1 MRLSAIICTRNRPDL
16 IGRAVASVLTNDYPT
31 FELIVVD
38 QSDSD
43 ATARVLA
50 PLRAVH
56 RNLRYLHTTR
66 VGLSAAY
73 NTAIAESR
81 GEVLAFTDDDCVAP
95 RDWLRRIGT
104 TFAREPDVDLVYGQ
118 VITAAELRGQAG
130 VVPELWIR
138 TPRRISRRDG
148 FIIYGMG
155 ANFAARRRLF
165 EIVGGFD
172 EALGGG
178 GPLRSSQDF
187 DLQYRVYRAGLVTL
201 LAPEIVVTHY
211 GWRSPEDWPKTLLA
225 YGVGNGGFFM
235 KHVRC
240 RDLFALRLL
249 LGDLIHVGG
258 RDLVKAALRRPY
270 AGAYLRGL
278 LRGLWQSFRFR
289 VDREHRVYL
298 LPQGGSAR

>member
-1 MRLSAIICTRNRPDL
+1 MRLSAVICTRNRPDL
-16 IGRAVASVLTNDYPT
+16 IGQAVASVLANDYPT

-38 QSDSD
+38 QSDTD
-43 ATARVLA
+43 ATRRALA
-50 PLRAVH
+50 PLQAASPTLHYVH
-56 RNLRYLHTTR
+56 TSR

-95 RDWLRRIGT
+95 RDWLRRIAT
-104 TFAREPDVDLVYGQ
+104 TFAREPDVDLIYGQ
-118 VITAAELRGQAG
+118 VVCAAELRGREG
-130 VVPELWIR
+130 VVPELRIGQA
-138 TPRRISRRDG
+138 RRISRHHG
-148 FIIYGMG
+148 FVIYGMG

-165 EIVGGFD
+165 EVVGGFD

-201 LAPEIVVTHY
+201 LAPEVMVVHY

-249 LGDLIHVGG
+249 LTDLINVGG
-258 RDLVKAALRRPY
+258 RDLVKAALGRPY

-278 LRGLWQSFRFR
+278 LRGLWESFRFP
-289 VDREHRVYL
+289 VDRARRVYVV
-298 LPQGGSAR
+298 A

>member
-1 MRLSAIICTRNRPDL
+1 MRLSAVICTRNRPDL
-16 IGRAVASVLTNDYPT
+16 IGQAVASVLANDYPT

-38 QSDSD
+38 QSDTD
-43 ATARVLA
+43 ATRRALA
-50 PLRAVH
+50 PFQATH
-56 RNLRYLHTTR
+56 PNFRYLHTTR

-73 NTAIAESR
+73 NTAIAASR

-95 RDWLRRIGT
+95 QDWLRRIAT
-104 TFAREPDVDLVYGQ
+104 TFAREPDVDLIYGQ
-118 VITAAELRGQAG
+118 VVCAEELRGREG
-130 VVPELWIR
+130 VVPELWIGQ
-138 TPRRISRRDG
+138 PRRISRRHG
-148 FIIYGMG
+148 FLIYGMG

-165 EIVGGFD
+165 EVVGGFD

-201 LAPEIVVTHY
+201 LAPEVVVVHY
-211 GWRSPEDWPKTLLA
+211 GWRSPDDWPKTLLA

-249 LGDLIHVGG
+249 LGDLITVGG
-258 RDLVKAALRRPY
+258 RDLVKAVLRRPY

-278 LRGLWQSFRFR
+278 LHGLWESFRFP
-289 VDREHRVYL
+289 VDRTRRVYVV
-298 LPQGGSAR
+298 A

>member
-1 MRLSAIICTRNRPDL
+1 MRLSAVICTRNRPDL
-16 IGRAVASVLTNDYPT
+16 IGQAVASVLANDYPT

-38 QSDSD
+38 QSDTD
-43 ATARVLA
+43 ATRRALA
-50 PLRAVH
+50 PLQTAH
-56 RNLRYLHTTR
+56 PNLHYLHTTR

-95 RDWLRRIGT
+95 RDWLRRIAT
-104 TFAREPDVDLVYGQ
+104 TFAREPDVDLLYGQ
-118 VITAAELRGQAG
+118 VVCAEELRGREG
-130 VVPELWIR
+130 VVPELRIGR
-138 TPRRISRRDG
+138 EKRISRHHG
-148 FIIYGMG
+148 FVIYGMG

-201 LAPEIVVTHY
+201 LAPEVVVVHY

-249 LGDLIHVGG
+249 LANLVNVGG
-258 RDLVKAALRRPY
+258 RDLVKAVLGRPY

-278 LRGLWQSFRFR
+278 LRGLRESFRFP
-289 VDREHRVYL
+289 VDPKRRVYVV
-298 LPQGGSAR
+298 A

>member
-1 MRLSAIICTRNRPDL
+1 MRLSAVICTRNRPDL
-16 IGRAVASVLTNDYPT
+16 IGQAVASVLANDYPT

-38 QSDSD
+38 QSDTD
-43 ATARVLA
+43 ATRRALA
-50 PLRAVH
+50 PLQAASPTLHYVH
-56 RNLRYLHTTR
+56 TSR

-95 RDWLRRIGT
+95 RDWLHRIAT
-104 TFAREPDVDLVYGQ
+104 TFAREPDVDLIYGQ
-118 VITAAELRGQAG
+118 VVCAKELRGRAG
-130 VVPELWIR
+130 VVPELRIGQ
-138 TPRRISRRDG
+138 TRRISRRHG
-148 FIIYGMG
+148 FVIYGMG

-165 EIVGGFD
+165 EVVGGFD

-201 LAPEIVVTHY
+201 LAPEVVVAHY

-249 LGDLIHVGG
+249 LANLVNVGG
-258 RDLVKAALRRPY
+258 RDLVKAALGRPY

-278 LRGLWQSFRFR
+278 LRGLWESFRFP
-289 VDREHRVYL
+289 VDRQRRVYVVT
-298 LPQGGSAR
+298 GA

>member
-1 MRLSAIICTRNRPDL
+1 MRLSAVICTRNRPDL
-16 IGRAVASVLTNDYPT
+16 IGQAVASVLANDYPT

-38 QSDSD
+38 QSDTD
-43 ATARVLA
+43 ATRRALA
-50 PLRAVH
+50 PFQATH
-56 RNLRYLHTTR
+56 PNFRYLHTTR

-73 NTAIAESR
+73 NTAIAASR

-95 RDWLRRIGT
+95 QDWLRRIAT
-104 TFAREPDVDLVYGQ
+104 TFTREPDVDLIYGQ
-118 VITAAELRGQAG
+118 VVCAEELRGREG
-130 VVPELWIR
+130 VVPELWIGQ
-138 TPRRISRRDG
+138 PRRISRRHG
-148 FIIYGMG
+148 FVIYGMG

-165 EIVGGFD
+165 EVVGGFD

-201 LAPEIVVTHY
+201 LAPEVVVVHY
-211 GWRSPEDWPKTLLA
+211 GWRSPDDWPKTLLA

-249 LGDLIHVGG
+249 LANLVNVGG
-258 RDLVKAALRRPY
+258 RDLVKAALGRPY

-278 LRGLWQSFRFR
+278 LHGLWESFRFP
-289 VDREHRVYL
+289 VDRTRRVYVV
-298 LPQGGSAR
+298 A

>member
-1 MRLSAIICTRNRPDL
+1 MRLSAVICTRNRPDL
-16 IGRAVASVLTNDYPT
+16 IGQAVASVLANDYPT

-38 QSDSD
+38 QSDTD
-43 ATARVLA
+43 ATARALA
-50 PLRAVH
+50 PFQATH
-56 RNLRYLHTTR
+56 PNFRYLHTTR

-73 NTAIAESR
+73 NTAIAASR

-95 RDWLRRIGT
+95 QDWLRRIAT
-104 TFAREPDVDLVYGQ
+104 TFAREPDVDLIYGQ
-118 VITAAELRGQAG
+118 VVCAEELRGREG
-130 VVPELWIR
+130 VVPELWIGQ
-138 TPRRISRRDG
+138 PRRISRRHG
-148 FIIYGMG
+148 FLIYGMG

-165 EIVGGFD
+165 EVVGGFD

-201 LAPEIVVTHY
+201 LAPEVVVVHY
-211 GWRSPEDWPKTLLA
+211 GWRSPDDWPKTLLA

-249 LGDLIHVGG
+249 LANLVNVGG
-258 RDLVKAALRRPY
+258 RDLVKAALGRPY

-278 LRGLWQSFRFR
+278 LHGLWESFRFP
-289 VDREHRVYL
+289 VDRTRRVYVV
-298 LPQGGSAR
+298 A

>member
-1 MRLSAIICTRNRPDL
+1 MRLSAVICTRNRPDL
-16 IGRAVASVLTNDYPT
+16 IGQAVASVLANDYPT

-38 QSDSD
+38 QSDTD
-43 ATARVLA
+43 ATRRALA
-50 PLRAVH
+50 PFQATH
-56 RNLRYLHTTR
+56 PNFRYLHTTR

-73 NTAIAESR
+73 NTAIAASR

-95 RDWLRRIGT
+95 QDWLRRIAT
-104 TFAREPDVDLVYGQ
+104 TFTREPDVDLIYGQ
-118 VITAAELRGQAG
+118 VVCAEELRGREG
-130 VVPELWIR
+130 VVPELWIGQ
-138 TPRRISRRDG
+138 PRRISRRHG
-148 FIIYGMG
+148 FLIYGMG

-165 EIVGGFD
+165 EVVGGFD

-201 LAPEIVVTHY
+201 LAPEVVVVHY
-211 GWRSPEDWPKTLLA
+211 GWRSPDDWPKTLLA

-249 LGDLIHVGG
+249 LANLVNVGG
-258 RDLVKAALRRPY
+258 RDLVKAALGRPY

-278 LRGLWQSFRFR
+278 LHGLWESFRFP
-289 VDREHRVYL
+289 VDRTRRVYVV
-298 LPQGGSAR
+298 A

>member
-1 MRLSAIICTRNRPDL
+1 MRLSAVICTRNRPEL
-16 IGRAVASVLTNDYPT
+16 IGQAVASVLANDYPT

-38 QSDSD
+38 QSDTD
-43 ATARVLA
+43 ATRRALA
-50 PLRAVH
+50 PLQAAAPT
-56 RNLRYLHTTR
+56 LRYVHTSR

-95 RDWLRRIGT
+95 RDWLHQIAT
-104 TFAREPDVDLVYGQ
+104 TFAREPDVDLIYGQ
-118 VITAAELRGQAG
+118 VLCARELRGREG
-130 VVPELWIR
+130 VVPELRIGQ
-138 TPRRISRRDG
+138 PRRISRRHG
-148 FIIYGMG
+148 FVIYGMG

-165 EIVGGFD
+165 EVVGGFD

-201 LAPEIVVTHY
+201 LAPEVVVMHY
-211 GWRSPEDWPKTLLA
+211 GWRSPDDWPKTLLA

-249 LGDLIHVGG
+249 LGNLINVGG
-258 RDLVKAALRRPY
+258 RDLVKAALGRPY

-278 LRGLWQSFRFR
+278 LRGLWESFRFP
-289 VDREHRVYL
+289 VDRRRRVYVVT
-298 LPQGGSAR
+298 GA